1 MKKLLSIAIVVSL
14 AFSNVACS
22 SADSSSKETS
32 TEAGSE
38 LTNVPLSELP
48 TPLPPYT
55 QTEMPEE
62 GEEIAVIE
70 TSMGTIKAK
79 LLPQYAPK
87 AVENFTTH
95 SKDGYYN
102 GLTFHRVIKDF
113 VMQGGD
119 PKGDG
124 TGGESIW
131 GEPFINET
139 NPLARHI
146 GGALAMAN
154 SGPDTNGSQFYIVD
168 PIEYTDAEKEQL
180 KSVLENPTE
189 VLGNDKEGG
198 EVKVENILNEEI
210 IDAYAEN
217 GGQPSLDFNYTVF
230 GQVFEGLDVVEK
242 ICNVET
248 DENGM
253 PSKDDPITIKSITIE
268 KYSKDDKTST
278 DTATEEAT
286 KDTTDEEKTEQ

>member
-1 MKKLLSIAIVVSL
+1 MKKLLGVAIIVSL
-14 AFSNVACS
+14 AFSSVSCS
-22 SADSSSKETS
+22 SNSNSSSQEQS

-48 TPLPPYT
+48 TTLPTYT
-55 QTEMPEE
+55 QLDMPEE
-62 GEEIAVIE
+62 GEEVAVIE

-79 LLPQYAPK
+79 LLPQFAPK

-95 SKDGYYN
+95 ATDGYYN

-139 NPLARHI
+139 NPLARHV

-154 SGPDTNGSQFYIVD
+154 SGADTNGSQFYIVD
-168 PIEYTDAEKEQL
+168 PTVYTDAEKKEMQGML
-180 KSVLENPTE
+180 DDPSL

-198 EVKVENILNEEI
+198 EVKVENILNQEI
-210 IDAYAEN
+210 IDAYCKN

-242 ICNVET
+242 ICSVKT
-248 DENGM
+248 DESGM

-268 KYSKDDKTST
+268 KYSKPDTSEAVS
-278 DTATEEAT
+278 DAVEEKA
-286 KDTTDEEKTEQ
+286 TDEEKTEE